1 MTCFRQ
7 DMALENGFSFCFQA
21 RGLAGAR
28 GERWLFD
35 GLDLTLGPGE
45 VLVVTGPNG
54 TGKTTLLR
62 ILAGL
67 LPAAEG
73 SVGWEPAPEVGRVA
87 LHYLGHQN
95 SVKGAL
101 TVAQNLAFWQRLAG
115 VRDAAAVAAAQAV
128 FALEDLVDLPARVLS
143 AGQQRRLALARLV
156 AIPAP
161 LWLLDEPTT
170 ALDAGSAAAF
180 ARAVA
185 AHREAGGMA
194 ILATHQDLGFE
205 PTFRLNMGAEG

>member
-1 MTCFRQ
+1 MVLDNDFRYQ
-7 DMALENGFSFCFQA
+7 FQA

-35 GLDLTLGPGE
+35 GLDLDLAPGDA
-45 VLVVTGPNG
+45 LVVTGPNG

-67 LPAAEG
+67 LAAAEG
-73 SVGWEPAPEVGRVA
+73 RVDWKPAPPDDTVR
-87 LHYLGHQN
+87 LHYLGHHN

-101 TVAQNLAFWQRLAG
+101 TVAANLAFWQRLAG
-115 VRDAAAVAAAQAV
+115 GGDAAALERASTQ
-128 FALEDLVDLPARVLS
+128 FAIADLLDLPARVLS
-143 AGQQRRLALARLV
+143 AGQKRRLALARLV

-170 ALDAGSAAAF
+170 ALDAASTDAF
-180 ARAVA
+180 ARAVE
-185 AHREAGGMA
+185 AHRAMGGMA
-194 ILATHQDLGFE
+194 VIATHQDLGFA
-205 PTFRLNMGAEG
+205 PTHRLRLGEAG

>member
-1 MTCFRQ
+1 MVSDC
-7 DMALENGFSFCFQA
+7 GFSYSFQA

-35 GLDLTLGPGE
+35 GLDLALGPGE

-73 SVGWEPAPEVGRVA
+73 AVGWEPQPEDGRVV

-115 VRDAAAVAAAQAV
+115 VDDAAATAAAQAA
-128 FALEDLVDLPARVLS
+128 FALDDLVDLPARVLS

-170 ALDAGSAAAF
+170 ALDAGSVKAF
-180 ARAVA
+180 ADAVA
-185 AHREAGGMA
+185 AHRDRGGMA

-205 PTFRLNMGAEG
+205 PTYRLDMGASA

>member
-1 MTCFRQ
+1 MPGLQKYAYTFHV
-7 DMALENGFSFCFQA
+7 

-35 GLDLTLGPGE
+35 ALDLTLEPGQTAI
-45 VLVVTGPNG
+45 VTGPNG

-67 LPAAEG
+67 LRPVEG
-73 SVGWEPAPEVGRVA
+73 GVDWQPSPPEEMTA

-95 SVKGAL
+95 SVKGAM
-101 TVAQNLAFWQRLAG
+101 TGAQNLAFWQRLAG
-115 VRDAAAVAAAQAV
+115 LADAAALSRACET
-128 FALEDLVDLPARVLS
+128 FAIEDLIDLPARVLS

-170 ALDAGSAAAF
+170 ALDVNATAAF
-180 ARAVA
+180 ATAIA
-185 AHREAGGMA
+185 EHREMGGIA
-194 ILATHQDLGFE
+194 VVATHQELSFE
-205 PTFRLNMGAEG
+205 PTFRIQLGQAA

>member
-1 MTCFRQ
+1 MELDHR
-7 DMALENGFSFCFQA
+7 FSHSFQT

-35 GLDLTLGPGE
+35 GLDLALGPGE

-67 LPAAEG
+67 LSAAEG
-73 SVGWEPAPEVGRVA
+73 AVCWDPPPAEGRVA

-115 VRDAAAVAAAQAV
+115 ANDGVAAAAAQAM
-128 FALEDLVDLPARVLS
+128 FGLEDLVDLPARVLS
-143 AGQQRRLALARLV
+143 AGQQRRLALSRLV

-170 ALDAGSAAAF
+170 ALDAGSVAAF

-185 AHREAGGMA
+185 AHREKGGMA

-205 PTFRLNMGAEG
+205 PTFRLDMGASA

>member
-73 SVGWEPAPEVGRVA
+73 SVGWEPAP
-87 LHYLGHQN
+87 
-95 SVKGAL
+95 
-101 TVAQNLAFWQRLAG
+101 
-115 VRDAAAVAAAQAV
+115 
-128 FALEDLVDLPARVLS
+128 
-143 AGQQRRLALARLV
+143 
-156 AIPAP
+156 
-161 LWLLDEPTT
+161 
-170 ALDAGSAAAF
+170 
-180 ARAVA
+180 
-185 AHREAGGMA
+185 
-194 ILATHQDLGFE
+194 
-205 PTFRLNMGAEG
+205 

>member
-1 MTCFRQ
+1 
-7 DMALENGFSFCFQA
+7 MAVADGFSYTFWAQ
-21 RGLAGAR
+21 GLGGGR
-28 GERWLFD
+28 GERWLFE
-35 GLDLTLGPGE
+35 GLDLELGPGD

-67 LPAAEG
+67 LPAGEG
-73 SVGWEPAPEVGRVA
+73 RTGWRPEPPDQQVR

-95 SVKGAL
+95 SVKGAM
-101 TVAQNLAFWQRLAG
+101 TAAQNLAFWQRLSGAEDEAG
-115 VRDAAAVAAAQAV
+115 
-128 FALEDLVDLPARVLS
+128 ALDTACERFDLEALLDLPARVLS

-170 ALDAGSAAAF
+170 ALDTASAEAF
-180 ARAVA
+180 AGAIADHRA
-185 AHREAGGMA
+185 RGGMA
-194 ILATHQDLGFE
+194 VIATHQELGFS
-205 PTFRLNMGAEG
+205 PTFRLQMGGAA